1 MLFHIGAKLWIW
13 DDTIRY
19 LDVGPLVGWL
29 GGVCFCVQWCRCFTW
44 FVGLFSFVCMRLGC
58 RSTFRDYDTL
68 QCKWHAASWTC
79 TRYETTMN
87 AGWSHHRMAGSQP
100 EYDFCHWIFIWKAK
114 NFWFF
119 SLFHFGYTSCG
130 MGTWCKFT
138 NIRKKNSHSLR
149 IEMVSLEFQGFMFK
163 LQSRIFTNWLNEGF
177 FSLNGWTNS
186 RKHVYS
192 ISNVTSKTIKP

>member
-100 EYDFCHWIFIWKAK
+100 EYDFSHWIFIWKAK

-130 MGTWCKFT
+130 IGTWCKFT
-138 NIRKKNSHSLR
+138 NIRKKLTLSSYQNALSWISGFYVQITITHIHKLTEWR
-149 IEMVSLEFQGFMFK
+149 VFQS
-163 LQSRIFTNWLNEGF
+163 QWLD
-177 FSLNGWTNS
+177 
-186 RKHVYS
+186 K
-192 ISNVTSKTIKP
+192 